1 MGVTLSG
8 GQKARITL
16 ARAVYSSADILLL
29 DDIFAALESISSFCV
44 FCFQTH
50 IFSSVHTS
58 KWIVDNCLRGDL
70 IQGRT
75 VILVVGFKSSA
86 TSIALLI

>member
-29 DDIFAALESISSFCV
+29 DDIFAALESISSFRV